1 VNQAPNP
8 VDAVDARVRVQQV
21 ALIYQQAP
29 LAVVIT
35 LVVAGLIGVMLWDL
49 TDRWRLLAWLALAL
63 CIAIARLALVLWWK
77 RRPDARSLDF
87 WERLFVASLAA
98 TGLAW
103 GGGAVLIMPPQSV
116 VHQAVVY
123 FFLIGMAGGAVI
135 SYAAHARSA
144 NVTIWTLMLPPTIW
158 FLLQE
163 DALRRGMALG
173 GICYVLIAYR
183 AVGIL
188 TFFLRRSFQLS
199 HELGIAREAAE
210 ALARTDELTQLRNR
224 RAFYEQGALA
234 VEQAKRYGHPL
245 SLLVLDIDRFKAIND
260 GHGHAGG
267 DQAIQAVA
275 GLLRATVRATDV
287 AARLGGEE
295 FGVLL
300 PQTASDDA
308 RRLAERVR
316 QGVAALR
323 VPHQGAEIAFT
334 CSIGVAE
341 CVPAAE
347 TLDTLLG
354 RADKALYQAKREG
367 RDRVALADA
376 LAALPAP

>member
-1 VNQAPNP
+1 
-8 VDAVDARVRVQQV
+8 
-21 ALIYQQAP
+21 
-29 LAVVIT
+29 
-35 LVVAGLIGVMLWDL
+35 
-49 TDRWRLLAWLALAL
+49 
-63 CIAIARLALVLWWK
+63 
-77 RRPDARSLDF
+77 
-87 WERLFVASLAA
+87 
-98 TGLAW
+98 
-103 GGGAVLIMPPQSV
+103 
-116 VHQAVVY
+116 
-123 FFLIGMAGGAVI
+123 VI

-144 NVTIWTLMLPPTIW
+144 NVTIWTLMLPPTVW

-267 DQAIQAVA
+267 DQRSRRWLACC
-275 GLLRATVRATDV
+275 
-287 AARLGGEE
+287 ARLCAPRTSPRGS
-295 FGVLL
+295 V
-300 PQTASDDA
+300 A
-308 RRLAERVR
+308 RSSACCCRRRVRRRSRLAEARAAGCRRAARAASRRRDRVHVQHRRGRVR
-316 QGVAALR
+316 SR
-323 VPHQGAEIAFT
+323 PPRRSTRCSGA
-334 CSIGVAE
+334 
-341 CVPAAE
+341 P
-347 TLDTLLG
+347 DQ
-354 RADKALYQAKREG
+354 ALYQAKREG
-367 RDRVALADA
+367 
-376 LAALPAP
+376 P